1 MQTQYKI
8 IGDYKIKEI
17 FNDEGKSVK
26 EVINEIFSI
35 YFVDAYNKEIN
46 SENGQTSYN
55 EIIYNE
61 FVLNGGN
68 LLLKRRQY
76 VNNK

>member
-46 SENGQTSYN
+46 LKNG
-55 EIIYNE
+55 
-61 FVLNGGN
+61 
-68 LLLKRRQY
+68 
-76 VNNK
+76 